1 MIGSRPWLPESSA
14 DRAGSPVA
22 DEPAGPDPASTLRS
36 RSFVAVLV
44 LAAIVGVIASLAA
57 WCFLE
62 LIFYIQQWVFTDIP
76 HDVGFDHGAPLWWY
90 LPVLA
95 IAGVIAAF
103 AIARLPGNGGH
114 VPAEGL
120 KASPP
125 SPSTFPA
132 CCWRPSP
139 RSDSGWWSA
148 QRHP

>member
-1 MIGSRPWLPESSA
+1 MIGSRAWLPESSA
-14 DRAGSPVA
+14 DRAGSPVV

-36 RSFVAVLV
+36 KSFVAVLV

-62 LIFYIQQWVFTDIP
+62 LIFYIQRWVFTDIP
-76 HDVGFDHGAPLWWY
+76 HDVGFDNGTPLWWY

-95 IAGVIAAF
+95 FAGVVTAF

-120 KASPP
+120 KASPTQP
-125 SPSTFPA
+125 VDLPGRGPGGHRLDRTRA
-132 CCWRPSP
+132 GGRP
-139 RSDSGWWSA
+139 
-148 QRHP
+148 